1 MGFIPTY
8 DSLGVFM
15 GILVRV
21 VSLDSLHAAA
31 NLLHRTLD
39 RSGWQGLGTHSCILV
54 LLSSASL
61 PLQKINSF
69 PS

>member
-1 MGFIPTY
+1 
-8 DSLGVFM
+8 M

-39 RSGWQGLGTHSCILV
+39 RGGWQGLGAHNCILV